1 MVFGTRFASFTLNQT
16 FTSLFVLYEAL
27 EQKASYFPQHKSRRR
42 SMKKPVLADLTL
54 FLQTHRI
61 EFWDSYL
68 FVAVFEGKID
78 KKWWLSQIKIIPF
91 GGSA

>member
-1 MVFGTRFASFTLNQT
+1 
-16 FTSLFVLYEAL
+16 
-27 EQKASYFPQHKSRRR
+27 
-42 SMKKPVLADLTL
+42 MKKPVLADLTL
-54 FLQTHRI
+54 FLQTHHI

-68 FVAVFEGKID
+68 FVAVSEGKID